1 VIGALLTRQWR
12 HQRPALL
19 WLAAGMLVFE
29 FLITKLAP
37 DVSRMQ
43 GLLDLLP
50 PPVLDV
56 FGAELRATLSPS
68 GFLAFG
74 WVHPFALLMLGVW
87 VVRVAA
93 GSLAGEIGRGTMDLV
108 AARPVSRAAIVAA
121 AALAL
126 YGGLAVLC
134 LAGWGGIAVGLAQRP
149 LGDARAADLA
159 GVVGTC
165 WLLFSAAGSLA
176 LGISAVRRTGG
187 SAIAIASGAL
197 AASFALDFVA
207 RAWGPLTWARRL
219 SVFAYYAPQ
228 QIAAHGVVPVD
239 LLVLVVVTTAATALA
254 FVAFHRR
261 DL

>member
-1 VIGALLTRQWR
+1 MTALLRRQWR
-12 HQRPALL
+12 HQRVALA
-19 WLAAGMLVFE
+19 WLALGMLVFE

-50 PPVLDV
+50 PPVLEV

-74 WVHPFALLMLGVW
+74 WMHPFALLMLGAW

-108 AARPVSRAAIVAA
+108 AARPVARGAIVAA

-126 YGGLAVLC
+126 YGGLGLLC
-134 LAGWGGIAVGLAQRP
+134 LAGWVGIAVGLAQRS
-149 LGDARAADLA
+149 LGDSRAADL
-159 GVVGTC
+159 VGAVATC
-165 WLLFSAAGSLA
+165 WLLFAASGGLA
-176 LGISAVRRTGG
+176 LLVSAVRRTAG
-187 SAIAIASGAL
+187 SAIAIASGVL
-197 AASFALDFVA
+197 AGSFALDFVA
-207 RAWGPLTWARRL
+207 RAWTPLAWARPL

-228 QIAAHGVVPVD
+228 QIAARGIVPAD
-239 LLVLVVVTTAATALA
+239 LLVLAVVAGATTALA
-254 FVAFHRR
+254 FIAFQRR